1 MSARTGEAASRRARR
16 QEARAKVAALRER
29 VRELERA
36 KKRRMRELTQ
46 VIRGERIA
54 LRDRLRANRARVLG
68 ELREAARAE
77 RSAAREDWNRRR
89 LAARGEGTSE
99 VARAR
104 AEFAAERAQQAAE
117 RKIERA
123 HRADAAAHARGV
135 RLQSDDEVRALIPR
149 ALVPLFDRVKRS
161 IRGGAAQTRAEALL
175 RYAEKHPE
183 ETFKAV
189 EPRAEEQVQ
198 AARVELDHAT
208 RAAGRGETP
217 GSYEAKRAA
226 RIERMR
232 AKAARLEAAAAGAH
246 AQARAVGDRI
256 PMGQPILIG
265 HHSQRR
271 HERDLERMDASFRKS
286 MKLAEEAK
294 TLERRAV
301 SAERNRT
308 VFSDDPAAVQKLR
321 EKLARLNEGRERMRA
336 ANAVIRAGGDVVSAL
351 VRLGFRDDQARKLLE
366 RDFAGRVGF
375 PDYALRN
382 AASEAARVE
391 RRIGELVQ
399 RAEAP
404 APADVVVGEARI
416 SEAENRVRIAFPS
429 VPPEPLRRALKGAGF
444 RWAPSVG
451 AWQRHA
457 SPGAWYAAKQI
468 LAATGAGAP

>member
-104 AEFAAERAQQAAE
+104 SAANSA
-117 RKIERA
+117 RA